1 MLVCQ
6 LQVSIV
12 QYKYGRTRPE
22 TAKIDIFI
30 RFWIKDKTNANE
42 AISLWSSK
50 SILFWNFLKSKIY
63 MLTWIIQI
71 KPLSAMA
78 DNVIVWKQHTSA
90 CVK

>member
-22 TAKIDIFI
+22 TAKIDIYI

-42 AISLWSSK
+42 AISL
-50 SILFWNFLKSKIY
+50 
-63 MLTWIIQI
+63 
-71 KPLSAMA
+71 
-78 DNVIVWKQHTSA
+78 
-90 CVK
+90 